1 MTKDVENAD
10 SFNFS
15 APIQIRMSDLDPF
28 AHVNNG
34 VQCNYFDCG
43 RSAYFEHVFNQQID
57 WTTLDLVLA
66 HVELDFL
73 KPIGIHDSIRC
84 ESKVYAM
91 GNKSFKMI
99 QQLRDTHSGDVKT
112 VCHSVLVSID
122 RQTGATKPVD
132 ETYRKAIMNFETI
145 FNS

>member
-1 MTKDVENAD
+1 MTIDVENAD

-43 RSAYFEHVFNQQID
+43 RSAYFEQVFGQQID

-73 KPIGIHDSIRC
+73 KPIGIHDAIRC

-91 GNKSFKMI
+91 GNKSFKMV
-99 QQLRDTHSGDVKT
+99 QQLRDTTTGEVKT
-112 VCHSVLVSID
+112 VSHCVLVSID
-122 RQTGATKPVD
+122 RATGTTKPVD
-132 ETYRKAIMNFETI
+132 ERYRKAIMNFETI